1 MNQTQSTNGPAE
13 TSAPRGDEPS
23 RLDLGA
29 DAVIGALVV
38 LISVAA
44 FAGSGNY
51 ARENMP
57 VSPEVYPRLL
67 AGMLFPLGLY
77 LLARS
82 VRELK
87 RSTGPSTT
95 RSRRI
100 WPVIVTV
107 FLALVLYVMVMAAAG
122 YVVSTI
128 AYLVFMMVYLGERRP
143 VAVGI
148 WALAVTLVLYISF
161 QQLLRVP
168 LPEGWLWS

>member
-44 FAGSGNY
+44 FAVSGNY

-57 VSPEVYPRLL
+57 VSPEVFPA
-67 AGMLFPLGLY
+67 AGWNAVPSPY

-82 VRELK
+82 VRELW
-87 RSTGPSTT
+87 STGPSTT
-95 RSRRI
+95 RSRRM
-100 WPVIVTV
+100 VIVTV
-107 FLALVLYVMVMAAAG
+107 FLALVLM
-122 YVVSTI
+122 S
-128 AYLVFMMVYLGERRP
+128 
-143 VAVGI
+143 
-148 WALAVTLVLYISF
+148 W
-161 QQLLRVP
+161 
-168 LPEGWLWS
+168 